1 VRVVVLARELGMRRS
16 VFLQHPKAVIAMSP
30 LQFQKHLRLQEA
42 LRLMLG
48 VGLDAAST
56 G

>member
-16 VFLQHPKAVIAMSP
+16 VSHLHPKAVIAMSP